1 MVRLGR
7 GLEPLHPERQLSLID
22 SEVTLFGEG
31 ESPSDVPV
39 TGSRQIA
46 RLFENE
52 REISGQSDMLGN
64 LILTY
69 TNYDADFEGS
79 LAYNYT
85 GERIILVGAENAPNI
100 IEEARGQLDLLA
112 RYRFA
117 LHHTDLELELKVKNL
132 LNDEVEWTQ
141 GQPALRELRPRHNL
155 QPQSQGEYLGFPE
168 RVTPVARI
176 LLPVVDTVV
185 DTGLAPPPNKY

>member
-1 MVRLGR
+1 M
-7 GLEPLHPERQLSLID
+7 
-22 SEVTLFGEG
+22 TLFGEG
-31 ESPSDVPV
+31 ESPRDVPV

-69 TNYDADFEGS
+69 TNYDAGFEGS

-100 IEEARGQLDLLA
+100 IEEARGQLDFLA
-112 RYRFA
+112 RYTFH
-117 LHHTDLELELKVKNL
+117 LYDTPLELELKVKNI

-141 GQPALRELRPRHNL
+141 GD
-155 QPQSQGEYLGFPE
+155 
-168 RVTPVARI
+168 
-176 LLPVVDTVV
+176 LPYESYDPGITYS
-185 DTGLAPPPNKY
+185 LSLKASI